1 MNLEAELLGRDL
13 FGDVQTGPKRG
24 PLAERFL
31 MPPFSVL
38 SARDGA
44 WQERKRAWLGIG
56 IEGETGRGNDLTWNI
71 DTSGKSRQ
79 SDGSM
84 VDGRAKGLTWGTS
97 AEITQNGLNF
107 YREKEKAREE
117 RNVTGA
123 NCTSGKNSAMLE
135 GEGASTSIFDP
146 VLCELMYRWFC
157 PTVGTILD
165 PFAGGSVRGI
175 VATYMGRK
183 YWGCDLR
190 PEQIAAN
197 ESQADTLCNGSR
209 PTWVCGDSRDKLNEA
224 PDEVDFVFSCPPYG
238 DLEVYSDLPADISNM
253 KWPNF
258 CEALS
263 DIIQKSV
270 ARLKPNRF
278 ACFVVGDFRD
288 PVTHSYRGFPF
299 VTTVFFLKAGMK
311 LHNEAILVTSVG
323 SLPVRVA
330 KGFEVTRKMGKT
342 HQNILVFVKGDPRKA
357 AAACE
362 AVPAY

>member
-1 MNLEAELLGRDL
+1 
-13 FGDVQTGPKRG
+13 
-24 PLAERFL
+24 

-44 WQERKRAWLGIG
+44 WQERKRAWLELGIQS
-56 IEGETGRGNDLTWNI
+56 EMGRGNA
-71 DTSGKSRQ
+71 TSMPADVNGGMRDRMAPRSALLDKGSVRKQENQSRLAAAY
-79 SDGSM
+79 GINE
-84 VDGRAKGLTWGTS
+84 A
-97 AEITQNGLNF
+97 
-107 YREKEKAREE
+107 
-117 RNVTGA
+117 
-123 NCTSGKNSAMLE
+123 AMLD
-135 GEGASTSIFDP
+135 GAAGCYTAATSIFDP
-146 VLCELMYRWFC
+146 VICELMYRWFC
-157 PTVGTILD
+157 PAGGTILD

-175 VATYMGRK
+175 VANYMGRK

-197 ESQADTLCNGSR
+197 EAQADSLCNGSR
-209 PTWVCGDSRDKLNEA
+209 PAWVCGDSRAQLENA

-238 DLEVYSDLPADISNM
+238 DLEVYSDLPDDISNM

-299 VTTVFFLKAGMK
+299 VTNVFFLKAGMK

-362 AVPAY
+362 VVPAY

>member
-1 MNLEAELLGRDL
+1 MNLESELLGTDL
-13 FGDVQTGPKRG
+13 FGDTMTGPKRG

-44 WQERKRAWLGIG
+44 WQDRKRAWLELGIR
-56 IEGETGRGNDLTWNI
+56 GETGRDDTLAFGDGGNTMRDWMSN
-71 DTSGKSRQ
+71 KN
-79 SDGSM
+79 
-84 VDGRAKGLTWGTS
+84 A
-97 AEITQNGLNF
+97 
-107 YREKEKAREE
+107 ARTE
-117 RNVTGA
+117 RPLPGA
-123 NCTSGKNSAMLE
+123 NSTSGKNTAMLE
-135 GEGASTSIFDP
+135 GEGCQTSVFDP
-146 VLCELMYRWFC
+146 VICELMYRWFC
-157 PTVGTILD
+157 PVGGTILD

-190 PEQIAAN
+190 PEQIQAN
-197 ESQADTLCNGSR
+197 ESQADTLCNGTR
-209 PTWVCGDSRDKLNEA
+209 PTWVCGDSREKLNEA

-238 DLEVYSDLPADISNM
+238 DLEVYSDMAADISNM

-362 AVPAY
+362 VVPAY

>member
-1 MNLEAELLGRDL
+1 MNLESELLGTDL
-13 FGDVQTGPKRG
+13 FGETMTGPKRG

-44 WQERKRAWLGIG
+44 WQDRKRAWLSIG
-56 IEGETGRGNDLTWNI
+56 LKGEQGRDNYLAFNGADDDFHSSAQI
-71 DTSGKSRQ
+71 
-79 SDGSM
+79 
-84 VDGRAKGLTWGTS
+84 DGRRAGLTWGTS
-97 AEITQNGLNF
+97 NEITEKGLNF
-107 YREKEKAREE
+107 YRNKEAARTE
-117 RNVTGA
+117 RPVTGA
-123 NCTSGKNSAMLE
+123 NSTSGKNSAMLE
-135 GEGASTSIFDP
+135 GEGCSTSIFDP
-146 VLCELMYRWFC
+146 VVCELMYRWFC
-157 PTVGTILD
+157 PAGGTILD

-190 PEQIAAN
+190 PEQIEAN
-197 ESQADTLCNGSR
+197 EAQANQLCNSSR
-209 PTWVCGDSRDKLNEA
+209 PTWVCGDSREQLDNA

-238 DLEVYSDLPADISNM
+238 DLEVYSDLPDDISNM

-299 VTTVFFLKAGMK
+299 VTTVFFLKAGLK

-362 AVPAY
+362 VVPAY

>member
-1 MNLEAELLGRDL
+1 MSAEPAILDVDL
-13 FGDVQTGPKRG
+13 FGEVVRPDKRG

-44 WQERKRAWLGIG
+44 WQERKRAWLSVGL
-56 IEGETGRGNDLTWNI
+56 EGETGKGIN
-71 DTSGKSRQ
+71 
-79 SDGSM
+79 
-84 VDGRAKGLTWGTS
+84 GRSEGLTWGTS
-97 AEITQNGLNF
+97 TEITEPGLNF
-107 YREKEKAREE
+107 YRNKESARTE
-117 RNVTGA
+117 RPLPGA
-123 NCTSGKNSAMLE
+123 NCTSGKNTAMLE
-135 GEGASTSIFDP
+135 GEGATTSIFDP

-157 PTVGTILD
+157 PIGGTILD

-175 VATYMGRK
+175 VAAFMGRQ

-190 PEQIAAN
+190 PEQITAN
-197 ESQADTLCNGSR
+197 ESQADMLCNGTR
-209 PTWVCGDSRDKLNEA
+209 PTWVCGDSRDRLNEA
-224 PDEVDFVFSCPPYG
+224 PEEVDFVFSCPPYG
-238 DLEVYSDLPADISNM
+238 DLEVYSDMPGDISNM
-253 KWPNF
+253 QWPKF

-263 DIIQKSV
+263 DIITKSV

-288 PVTHSYRGFPF
+288 PRTHSYRGFPW
-299 VTTVFFLKAGMK
+299 VTTVFFLKAGLK

-330 KGFEVTRKMGKT
+330 KGFEVSRKLGKT

-357 AAACE
+357 SAECE
-362 AVPAY
+362 AVPSF

>member
-13 FGDVQTGPKRG
+13 FGDVATGPKRG

-44 WQERKRAWLGIG
+44 WQDRKRNWIEIG
-56 IEGETGRGNDLTWNI
+56 IKGEVSREDVW
-71 DTSGKSRQ
+71 GKSDDLEKRAI
-79 SDGSM
+79 DG
-84 VDGRAKGLTWGTS
+84 
-97 AEITQNGLNF
+97 N
-107 YREKEKAREE
+107 Y
-117 RNVTGA
+117 TG
-123 NCTSGKNSAMLE
+123 GKDAWS
-135 GEGASTSIFDP
+135 GEGVSVFDP
-146 VLCELMYRWFC
+146 VICELMYRWFC
-157 PTVGTILD
+157 PVGGTILD

-190 PEQIAAN
+190 PEQIEAN
-197 ESQADTLCNGSR
+197 EAQANQLCNGTR
-209 PTWVCGDSRDKLNEA
+209 PTWVCGDSREQLDNA
-224 PDEVDFVFSCPPYG
+224 PDEVDFIFSCPPYG
-238 DLEVYSDLPADISNM
+238 DLEVYSDMPADISNM

-258 CEALS
+258 CEALQ

-270 ARLKPNRF
+270 ERLKPNRF

-342 HQNILVFVKGDPRKA
+342 HQNILVFVKGDPRTA

-362 AVPAY
+362 VVPAY